1 MQNIL
6 LRPSNVLLLP
16 QRQVFVNRCFPDA
29 FETVRHGI
37 SVSAMF
43 CPPRILTPATSPR
56 SVGIHRSRAS
66 SLALVVSPP
75 GKQSKAPMRC
85 GTQPS
90 ACFRALR
97 FTMPTSVWVA
107 VQVEPLPNILL
118 TYCRQNLSQTIRK
131 APEILGFQELFL
143 ELLGRFELPTSS
155 LPRMR
160 SAY

>member
-37 SVSAMF
+37 SVSAML

-107 VQVEPLPNILL
+107 VQVTLSL
-118 TYCRQNLSQTIRK
+118 RQNRTKKI
-131 APEILGFQELFL
+131 
-143 ELLGRFELPTSS
+143 
-155 LPRMR
+155 
-160 SAY
+160 